1 MLNESEGDCNK
12 AYERIKLADSKRK
25 ESATASISGSC
36 RVRESKKRGRQE
48 FTQTYSI
55 QEDDS
60 SMVSGNGTAHVDAP
74 SQD

>member
-25 ESATASISGSC
+25 ESAAAISGSC

-55 QEDDS
+55 QEDD
-60 SMVSGNGTAHVDAP
+60 
-74 SQD
+74 